1 MSLRTRLHGPWLC
14 AAMLAT
20 LCGLAAGSGCAPSN
34 KAGVTG
40 MVTLAGKPIE
50 NVRVTLTPD
59 RGPGGAGNTAAD
71 GTYTLDAGPRDKAWV
86 VIGPCSVCFTDL
98 NSDLNVPTRFPLR
111 YLSDRTSGFTVDL
124 KPGPNVCDFELTS
137 DKVNQKR

>member
-1 MSLRTRLHGPWLC
+1 
-14 AAMLAT
+14 
-20 LCGLAAGSGCAPSN
+20 
-34 KAGVTG
+34 

-71 GTYTLDAGPRDKAWV
+71 GTYTLVAGPRDKAWV

-124 KPGPNVCDFELTS
+124 KPGPNVCDFDLTS
-137 DKVNQKR
+137 DTVNQKR